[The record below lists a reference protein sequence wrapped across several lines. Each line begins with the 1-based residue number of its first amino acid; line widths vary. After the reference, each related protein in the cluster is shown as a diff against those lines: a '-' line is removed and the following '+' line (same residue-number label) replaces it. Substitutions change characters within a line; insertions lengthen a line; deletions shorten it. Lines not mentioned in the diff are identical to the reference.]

1 MVRCGGFPVTLIT
14 SEDIEINR
22 HKITFLYL
30 NNPETKNSMTWE
42 MSIAFKNEIEKLKTM
57 KKSPSCLILTGK
69 NQIFSS
75 GGDLN
80 LLKSFKTK
88 TYEEN
93 CRDMF
98 IFYNNFLCIRSLP
111 FPVVAAVNGHAVGAA
126 LSLAFACDL
135 RVFSSIS
142 KYSFNFVK
150 LGIHPGMGS
159 SYLIKE
165 LFGMDMA
172 NHLLLMADF
181 ITGEEA
187 KSLRLCQDAVP
198 PEDVVKRA
206 TELAIVLSEGAPM
219 ASRLLKETLINKNEL
234 ETALKREAEAQALCF
249 QSKDFAESL
258 DAIVEKRKPFFTG
271 N

>member
-1 MVRCGGFPVTLIT
+1 MTLIT
-14 SEDIEINR
+14 TENIEINR

-42 MSIAFKNEIEKLKTM
+42 MSEAFKAEIEKLKTL
-57 KKSPSCLILTGK
+57 SHPPSCLILTGK
-69 NQIFSS
+69 NDIFSS

-80 LLKSFKTK
+80 LLKSFKSK
-88 TYEEN
+88 SFEEN

-135 RVFSSIS
+135 RVFSSTS

-159 SYLIKE
+159 SYLIQE
-165 LFGMDMA
+165 LFGKDMA
-172 NHLLLMADF
+172 NQLLLLGDF
-181 ITGEEA
+181 ISGEEA

-206 TELAIVLSEGAPM
+206 TEIGIVLSEGAPL
-219 ASRLLKETLINKNEL
+219 ASKLLKETLSHTSEL
-234 ETALKREAEAQALCF
+234 ENALRREAEAQALCF
-249 QSKDFAESL
+249 QSKDFSESL
-258 DAIVEKRKPFFTG
+258 DAIIEKRKPYFVG
-271 N
+271 K

>member
-1 MVRCGGFPVTLIT
+1 MTLIT
-14 SEDIEINR
+14 TETIEINR
-22 HKITFLYL
+22 KKIAFLYL
-30 NNPETKNSMTWE
+30 NNPETKNSMTWA
-42 MSIAFKNEIEKLKTM
+42 MSIAFRQEIQKLKD
-57 KKSPSCLILTGK
+57 SSEPPSSLILTGK
-69 NQIFSS
+69 NNIFSS
-75 GGDLN
+75 GGDLS
-80 LLKSFKTK
+80 LLRSFKEK

-93 CRDMF
+93 KRDMYE
-98 IFYNNFLCIRSLP
+98 FYNNFLCIRTLP

-135 RVFSSIS
+135 RVFSSTS
-142 KYSFNFVK
+142 KYAFNFVK

-165 LFGMDMA
+165 LFGVDMA
-172 NHLLLMADF
+172 NHLLLLGDF

-234 ETALKREAEAQALCF
+234 ETALRREAEAQALCF

-271 N
+271 K